1 MFIYRRPNTV
11 QGIGRF
17 SKINTEVNHRT
28 KVSWTPSRNSSAVS
42 RKFNVLC
49 VFLGCVQPYLFMR
62 SKPWSES
69 RAPKRL
75 RRLLYGYSVKVI
87 FFTAGSSP

>member
-1 MFIYRRPNTV
+1 M
-11 QGIGRF
+11 
-17 SKINTEVNHRT
+17 RT
-28 KVSWTPSRNSSAVS
+28 H
-42 RKFNVLC
+42 
-49 VFLGCVQPYLFMR
+49 LFMR

-87 FFTAGSSP
+87 FLTAGRSLYPGQIFSLGVPRS